1 MRNLLNFIIKHNY
14 IFLFVILEV
23 LSIYL
28 VVQNNYY
35 QNGIAVSSA
44 NKLAGN
50 IYQTMNDVSEY
61 FSLKTT
67 NKLLA
72 EENARLRAKVI
83 DSVFVNDT
91 LKVKVDDKIYKQQ
104 YEYITSKVINNT
116 VKKQKNYITI
126 SKGSK
131 NGIESG
137 MGVITSNGIVGVVKN
152 VSENF
157 STIVS
162 FLAADELEI
171 SVKLKKSGYAG
182 TLLWNRRGTREAL
195 LKDVNTYVKVGK
207 GDTLITSGYAN
218 VFPQGIFVGTVTNF
232 EKNAGENFYSIDVQ
246 LSTDFSNLS
255 YVYVVRNLHKDEQ
268 EKLESKNSNEK

>member
-1 MRNLLNFIIKHNY
+1 M
-14 IFLFVILEV
+14 
-23 LSIYL
+23 
-28 VVQNNYY
+28 
-35 QNGIAVSSA
+35 
-44 NKLAGN
+44 
-50 IYQTMNDVSEY
+50 
-61 FSLKTT
+61 
-67 NKLLA
+67 
-72 EENARLRAKVI
+72 
-83 DSVFVNDT
+83 
-91 LKVKVDDKIYKQQ
+91 KVKVDDKIYKQQ